1 MPKSLWKAVNYRQ
14 LRSLWEAACC
24 RQSHALWEAARCRQ
38 SRASSLPH
46 PLPLTLTLA
55 LLSAS
60 FLLTACSKPEPAA
73 AGGGAPALGV
83 QRVTP
88 LAPQEAASAGP
99 AADSSVAKAAPA
111 IPEVR
116 APTLAYTHSVTL
128 LVPEAEVAALAART
142 QAACRELPDS
152 RCTVLSSAVHGGDYP
167 GATLQLR
174 ATPADITTLKRGL
187 AGAGEVVSDA
197 TSAEDLA
204 EQMTDN
210 AKRLDMLLAYRREL
224 EQLRSRANHDIASLL
239 QVQRELAQVQ
249 ADIEQATGEKAYF
262 LRRVNYEIL
271 NVEIASQAARS
282 GLQPIR
288 EATEHFL
295 ENLATAAGTVISAIA
310 FLLPWAALGTLVWW
324 LARPVRRWWRARRG
338 K

>member
-1 MPKSLWKAVNYRQ
+1 MP
-14 LRSLWEAACC
+14 RSLWNAAFY
-24 RQSHALWEAARCRQ
+24 RQSPQL
-38 SRASSLPH
+38 L
-46 PLPLTLTLA
+46 

-60 FLLTACSKPEPAA
+60 LLLAACSKPEQAA
-73 AGGGAPALGV
+73 PGGGAPALGV
-83 QRVTP
+83 QRVIP
-88 LAPQEAASAGP
+88 QAPQEAASAGP
-99 AADSSVAKAAPA
+99 AADSSVAKASPA
-111 IPEVR
+111 R

-128 LVPEAEVAALAART
+128 AVAQVEVAPLAAKV
-142 QAACRELPDS
+142 QAACRERPDS
-152 RCTVLSSAVHGGDYP
+152 RCTVLASAVHGGDYP
-167 GATLQLR
+167 GANHQLR
-174 ATPADITTLKRGL
+174 ATPADIITLKRGL

>member
-1 MPKSLWKAVNYRQ
+1 MPRSLWKAACCQQ

-24 RQSHALWEAARCRQ
+24 RQSLQ
-38 SRASSLPH
+38 L
-46 PLPLTLTLA
+46 L
-55 LLSAS
+55 LLSTS
-60 FLLTACSKPEPAA
+60 LLLAACSKPEQAA
-73 AGGGAPALGV
+73 SDGSAPALSV
-83 QRVTP
+83 QRVMP
-88 LAPQEAASAGP
+88 LTPQEAASAGP
-99 AADSSVAKAAPA
+99 AADSNVAKASPA
-111 IPEVR
+111 R

-128 LVPEAEVAALAART
+128 AVAQAEVAPLAAKV
-142 QAACRELPDS
+142 QAACRELPDL

-174 ATPADITTLKRGL
+174 ATPADIITLKRGL
-187 AGAGEVVSDA
+187 AGAGEMVSDA

-271 NVEIASQAARS
+271 NVEIASEATRS

-288 EATEHFL
+288 EATAHFL
-295 ENLATAAGTVISAIA
+295 ENLATAAGTVISAVA
-310 FLLPWAALGTLVWW
+310 FLLPWGALVTLVWW
-324 LARPVRRWWRARRG
+324 LVRPVRRWWRARRG